1 MMDQDV
7 TEGAADQPHQAAG
20 QQAATPQATEQQ
32 AARSSANGM
41 SLAFILAPAF
51 LAAMLMLYAEGELL
65 DIIFSSIAEAY
76 LQVSTFVAATF
87 LIIYGLERA
96 LKFDATAML
105 KRDTI
110 WQVPV
115 AAGLGALPGCGGA
128 IIVVT
133 QYVTGRLS
141 FGGVV
146 AALTATM
153 GDAAFLLIAREP
165 ITGLAMI
172 VLGFTVGTLSGWVI
186 NATHGGDFL
195 RGSRTTP
202 DATVEAEHDDASTQ
216 LLDRL
221 WILILIPGI
230 VLAALVAFQVD
241 VDAMFA
247 TASFDRPAT
256 LLGVVGGTLAVS
268 MRLAPR
274 FGIKADPVFSASGGL
289 VRRTISDTNFVT
301 VWVVFAYLVFE
312 LSVYFLGLD
321 LKTLFDGWALF
332 TPMIAI
338 LLGFLPG
345 CGPQVLVTTMYLS
358 GIVPLSAQIGNALSN
373 DGDALFPA
381 IAIAPKVAIVATL
394 YSAVPAVILAYGWLF
409 WME

>member
-1 MMDQDV
+1 MDQEV
-7 TEGAADQPHQAAG
+7 TSGESDISKLPAQRN
-20 QQAATPQATEQQ
+20 
-32 AARSSANGM
+32 ARGLSIV
-41 SLAFILAPAF
+41 LILAPAL
-51 LAAMLMLYAEGELL
+51 LAAVLMLNAESELL
-65 DIIFSSIAEAY
+65 DIIFASIADAY

-96 LKFDATAML
+96 LKIDATAML

-172 VLGFTVGTLSGWVI
+172 VLGFTVGTLSGWIV
-186 NATHGGDFL
+186 NAIHGGDFL
-195 RGSRTTP
+195 RGSHSTP
-202 DATVEAEHDDASTQ
+202 DAGIEAEHDDASTRF
-216 LLDRL
+216 LDKL
-221 WILILIPGI
+221 WMVILIPGM

-241 VDAMFA
+241 VDAMF
-247 TASFDRPAT
+247 TTGSFDRPAT
-256 LLGVVGGTLAVS
+256 LLGVIGGTLAMS

-274 FGIKADPVFSASGGL
+274 FGIKGDAAFSASAGL

-301 VWVVFAYLVFE
+301 VWVIFAYLVFE

-321 LKTLFDGWALF
+321 LKTVFDGWALF

-345 CGPQVLVTTMYLS
+345 CGPQVLVITMYLS

-381 IAIAPKVAIVATL
+381 IAIAPKVAVVATL

>member
-1 MMDQDV
+1 MW
-7 TEGAADQPHQAAG
+7 PAG
-20 QQAATPQATEQQ
+20 HALSVA
-32 AARSSANGM
+32 
-41 SLAFILAPAF
+41 IIIAPAII
-51 LAAMLMLYAEGELL
+51 AAALMLGVENELL
-65 DIIFSSIAEAY
+65 DIIFTSIADAY

-87 LIIYGLERA
+87 LIIYGIERT
-96 LKFDATAML
+96 LKIDATAML
-105 KRDTI
+105 KRDTV

-153 GDAAFLLIAREP
+153 GDAAFLLIAQEP
-165 ITGLAMI
+165 LTGLAM
-172 VLGFTVGTLSGWVI
+172 VALGFVVGTLSGWVI
-186 NATHGGDFL
+186 NFIHGGDFL
-195 RGSRTTP
+195 SSSETRT
-202 DATVEAEHDDASTQ
+202 DAEIHVEHDDASTV

-221 WILILIPGI
+221 WLLILGPGI
-230 VLAALVAFQVD
+230 VLAGLVAFQFD

-247 TASFDRPAT
+247 TNMLDRPAT
-256 LLGVVGGTLAVS
+256 LLGVIGGVLALS
-268 MRLAPR
+268 MRLAPS
-274 FGIKADPVFSASGGL
+274 FGVKGDAAFSAGAGL

-301 VWVVFAYLVFE
+301 VWVIFAYLVFE

-321 LKTLFDGWALF
+321 LKAVFDGWALF

-358 GIVPLSAQIGNALSN
+358 GIIPLSAQIGNALSN

-394 YSAVPAVILAYGWLF
+394 YSAIPAIILAYGWMF

>member
-1 MMDQDV
+1 
-7 TEGAADQPHQAAG
+7 
-20 QQAATPQATEQQ
+20 
-32 AARSSANGM
+32 M
-41 SLAFILAPAF
+41 SLALILAPALF
-51 LAAMLMLYAEGELL
+51 ATGLMLNAESELL
-65 DIIFSSIAEAY
+65 DIVFASIADAY

-96 LKFDATAML
+96 FKIDATAML

-165 ITGLAMI
+165 ITGLSMI
-172 VLGFTVGTLSGWVI
+172 VLGFVVGSLSGWII
-186 NATHGGDFL
+186 NAIHGGDFL
-195 RGSRTTP
+195 RGSRSTP
-202 DATVEAEHDDASTQ
+202 DAKIEVEHDDASTR
-216 LLDRL
+216 LLDGL
-221 WILILIPGI
+221 WMLILIPGM

-241 VDAMFA
+241 VDSLFA
-247 TASFDRPAT
+247 TEALEQPAT
-256 LLGVVGGTLAVS
+256 LLGVVGGTLAMS

-274 FGIKADPVFSASGGL
+274 FGIKGDAAFSASAGL

-301 VWVVFAYLVFE
+301 VWVIFAYLVFE
-312 LSVYFLGLD
+312 LSVYFLNLD
-321 LKTLFDGWALF
+321 LKTVFDGWALF

-358 GIVPLSAQIGNALSN
+358 GIIPLSAQIGNAISN

-394 YSAVPAVILAYGWLF
+394 YSAVPAIILAYGWLF

>member
-1 MMDQDV
+1 VTSGPDGRPDQ
-7 TEGAADQPHQAAG
+7 TAG
-20 QQAATPQATEQQ
+20 H
-32 AARSSANGM
+32 RSNGM
-41 SLAFILAPAF
+41 SFALILAPAL
-51 LAAMLMLYAEGELL
+51 LAAVLMLNAESELL
-65 DIIFSSIAEAY
+65 DIIFASIADAY

-96 LKFDATAML
+96 LKIDATAML

-165 ITGLAMI
+165 ITGLSMI
-172 VLGFTVGTLSGWVI
+172 VLGFSVGTLSGWII
-186 NATHGGDFL
+186 NAIHGGDFL
-195 RGSRTTP
+195 RGSQTTP
-202 DATVEAEHDDASTQ
+202 DAMIEAEHDDASTR
-216 LLDRL
+216 LLDQL
-221 WILILIPGI
+221 WMLILIPGM
-230 VLAALVAFQVD
+230 VLAGLVAFQVD
-241 VDAMFA
+241 VDALFA
-247 TASFDRPAT
+247 TESFDRPAT
-256 LLGVVGGTLAVS
+256 LLGVIGGTLAMS

-274 FGIKADPVFSASGGL
+274 FGIKGDAAFSASAGL

-301 VWVVFAYLVFE
+301 VWVIFAYLVFE

-321 LKTLFDGWALF
+321 LKTVFDGWALL

-358 GIVPLSAQIGNALSN
+358 GIIPLSAQIGNALSN

>member
-1 MMDQDV
+1 MNQERAPDTDSQPIASALPNRQALGV
-7 TEGAADQPHQAAG
+7 AA
-20 QQAATPQATEQQ
+20 
-32 AARSSANGM
+32 
-41 SLAFILAPAF
+41 IIAPAV
-51 LAAMLMLYAEGELL
+51 LAALLMLGAESELL
-65 DIIFSSIAEAY
+65 DIIFTSIADAY

-87 LIIYGLERA
+87 LIIYGIERT
-96 LKFDATAML
+96 LNIDATAML
-105 KRDTI
+105 RRDTI

-153 GDAAFLLIAREP
+153 GDAAFLLIAQEP
-165 ITGLAMI
+165 LTGLAMV
-172 VLGFTVGTLSGWVI
+172 VLGFVVGTLSGWII
-186 NATHGGDFL
+186 NFIHGGDFL
-195 RGSRTTP
+195 RSSEIRT
-202 DATVEAEHDDASTQ
+202 DAEVDVEHDDASTPF
-216 LLDRL
+216 LDRL
-221 WILILIPGI
+221 WLLILAPGI
-230 VLAALVAFQVD
+230 VLAGLVAFQVD

-247 TASFDRPAT
+247 TDMLDRPAT
-256 LLGVVGGTLAVS
+256 LLGVVGGVLALS
-268 MRLAPR
+268 MRLAPS
-274 FGIKADPVFSASGGL
+274 FGIKGDAAFSAGSGL
-289 VRRTISDTNFVT
+289 IRRTISDTNFVT
-301 VWVVFAYLVFE
+301 VWVIFAYLVFE
-312 LSVYFLGLD
+312 LSVYFLGID
-321 LKTLFDGWALF
+321 LKTVFDGWALF

-358 GIVPLSAQIGNALSN
+358 GIIPLSAQIGNALSN

-381 IAIAPKVAIVATL
+381 IAIAPKVAVVATL
-394 YSAVPAVILAYGWLF
+394 YSAVPAVILAYGWML

>member
-1 MMDQDV
+1 MDQEV
-7 TEGAADQPHQAAG
+7 TTGAVDDSKLP
-20 QQAATPQATEQQ
+20 
-32 AARSSANGM
+32 ARHSKHAMSAV
-41 SLAFILAPAF
+41 LILAPAL
-51 LAAMLMLYAEGELL
+51 LAAALMLNAESELL
-65 DIIFSSIAEAY
+65 DIIFASVADAY

-96 LKFDATAML
+96 LKIDATAML

-172 VLGFTVGTLSGWVI
+172 VVGFTVGTLSGWII
-186 NATHGGDFL
+186 NAIHGGDFL
-195 RGSRTTP
+195 RGSQSKP
-202 DATVEAEHDDASTQ
+202 DAKIEAEHDDASTR
-216 LLDRL
+216 LLDKL
-221 WILILIPGI
+221 WMMILIPGM
-230 VLAALVAFQVD
+230 VLAALVAFQID

-256 LLGVVGGTLAVS
+256 LLGVVGGTLAMS

-274 FGIKADPVFSASGGL
+274 FGIKGDAAFSASAGL

-301 VWVVFAYLVFE
+301 VWVIFAYLVFE

-321 LKTLFDGWALF
+321 LKTVFDGWALF

-358 GIVPLSAQIGNALSN
+358 GIIPLSAQIGNAISN

-394 YSAVPAVILAYGWLF
+394 YSAVPAVILAYAWLF

>member
-1 MMDQDV
+1 MDQDV
-7 TEGAADQPHQAAG
+7 AAQPE
-20 QQAATPQATEQQ
+20 PEQGSGT
-32 AARSSANGM
+32 ARGKASHLTV
-41 SLAFILAPAF
+41 LAILAPTV
-51 LAAMLMLYAEGELL
+51 LAAVLMLTAESELL
-65 DIIFSSIAEAY
+65 DIIFASIADAY

-96 LKFDATAML
+96 LNIDATAML
-105 KRDTI
+105 RRDTI

-153 GDAAFLLIAREP
+153 GDAAFLLIAQEP
-165 ITGLAMI
+165 VTGLAMV
-172 VLGFTVGTLSGWVI
+172 VLGFTVGTLSGWII
-186 NATHGGDFL
+186 NAIHGGDFL
-195 RGSRTTP
+195 RGSATKP
-202 DATVEAEHDDASTQ
+202 DAEVDFEHDDASTP
-216 LLDRL
+216 LLDRIWL
-221 WILILIPGI
+221 AILVPGM

-241 VDAMFA
+241 VDSMFA
-247 TASFDRPAT
+247 TGGLERPAT
-256 LLGVVGGTLAVS
+256 LLGVVGGVLAMT

-274 FGIKADPVFSASGGL
+274 FGVKGDTAFSAGGGL

-301 VWVVFAYLVFE
+301 VWVIFAYLVFE

-321 LKTLFDGWALF
+321 LKSVFDGWALF

-358 GIVPLSAQIGNALSN
+358 GIIPLSAQIGNALSN

-394 YSAVPAVILAYGWLF
+394 YSAVPAIILAYGWLF

>member
-1 MMDQDV
+1 MTPTRSV
-7 TEGAADQPHQAAG
+7 WRAG
-20 QQAATPQATEQQ
+20 HALCVA
-32 AARSSANGM
+32 
-41 SLAFILAPAF
+41 IIIAPAII
-51 LAAMLMLYAEGELL
+51 AAVLMLGVENELL
-65 DIIFSSIAEAY
+65 DIIFTSIADAY
-76 LQVSTFVAATF
+76 IQVSAFVAATF
-87 LIIYGLERA
+87 LIIYGIERT
-96 LKFDATAML
+96 LKIDATAML
-105 KRDTI
+105 KRDTV

-115 AAGLGALPGCGGA
+115 AAGLGALRGCGGA

-153 GDAAFLLIAREP
+153 GDAAFLLIAQEP
-165 ITGLAMI
+165 LTGLAM
-172 VLGFTVGTLSGWVI
+172 VALGFIVGTLSGWVI
-186 NATHGGDFL
+186 NFIHGGDFL
-195 RGSRTTP
+195 RSSHTRA
-202 DATVEAEHDDASTQ
+202 DAQIHVEHDDASTL

-221 WILILIPGI
+221 WLLILGPGI
-230 VLAALVAFQVD
+230 VLAGLVAFQFD

-247 TASFDRPAT
+247 TDMLDRPAT
-256 LLGVVGGTLAVS
+256 LLGVVGGALALS
-268 MRLAPR
+268 MRLAPS
-274 FGIKADPVFSASGGL
+274 FGVKCDAAFSAGAGL

-301 VWVVFAYLVFE
+301 VWVIFAYLVFE

-321 LKTLFDGWALF
+321 LKAVFDGWALF

-358 GIVPLSAQIGNALSN
+358 GIIPLSAQIGNALSN

-394 YSAVPAVILAYGWLF
+394 YSAVPAIILAYGWMF

>member
-1 MMDQDV
+1 MDQERAPDTDAQPIASALPNRQALSV
-7 TEGAADQPHQAAG
+7 AA
-20 QQAATPQATEQQ
+20 
-32 AARSSANGM
+32 
-41 SLAFILAPAF
+41 IIAPAV
-51 LAAMLMLYAEGELL
+51 LAALLMLGAESELL
-65 DIIFSSIAEAY
+65 DIIFTSIADAY

-87 LIIYGLERA
+87 LIIYGIERT
-96 LKFDATAML
+96 LNIDATAML
-105 KRDTI
+105 KRETI

-153 GDAAFLLIAREP
+153 GDAAFLLIAQEP
-165 ITGLAMI
+165 LTGLAMV
-172 VLGFTVGTLSGWVI
+172 VLGFVVGTLSGWII
-186 NATHGGDFL
+186 NFIHGGDFL
-195 RGSRTTP
+195 RGSEIRT
-202 DATVEAEHDDASTQ
+202 DAEVDMEHDDASTPF
-216 LLDRL
+216 LDRL
-221 WILILIPGI
+221 WLLILAPGI
-230 VLAALVAFQVD
+230 VLAGLVAFQVD

-247 TASFDRPAT
+247 TDMLDRPAT
-256 LLGVVGGTLAVS
+256 LLGVVGGVLALS
-268 MRLAPR
+268 MRLAPS
-274 FGIKADPVFSASGGL
+274 FGIKGDAAFSAGSGL
-289 VRRTISDTNFVT
+289 IRRTISDTNFVT
-301 VWVVFAYLVFE
+301 VWVIFAYLVFE
-312 LSVYFLGLD
+312 LSVYFLGID
-321 LKTLFDGWALF
+321 LKTVFDGWALF

-358 GIVPLSAQIGNALSN
+358 GIIPLSAQIGNALSN

-381 IAIAPKVAIVATL
+381 IAIAPKVAVVATL
-394 YSAVPAVILAYGWLF
+394 YSAVPAVILAYGWMF